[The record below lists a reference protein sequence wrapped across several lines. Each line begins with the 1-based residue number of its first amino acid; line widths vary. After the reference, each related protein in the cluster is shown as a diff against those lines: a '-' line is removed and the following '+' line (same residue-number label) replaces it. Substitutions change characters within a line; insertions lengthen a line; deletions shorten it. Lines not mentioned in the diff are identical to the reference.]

1 MKGEAM
7 NTDSDRPKL
16 RMLAPEDAPPLVRMT
31 DTIFEISQT
40 FNEASR
46 IFGSLG
52 EQCERLFVSISDLAH
67 GPPDDE

>member
-31 DTIFEISQT
+31 DTMFEISRT
-40 FNEASR
+40 FT
-46 IFGSLG
+46 SLA

-67 GPPDDE
+67 GPADDE